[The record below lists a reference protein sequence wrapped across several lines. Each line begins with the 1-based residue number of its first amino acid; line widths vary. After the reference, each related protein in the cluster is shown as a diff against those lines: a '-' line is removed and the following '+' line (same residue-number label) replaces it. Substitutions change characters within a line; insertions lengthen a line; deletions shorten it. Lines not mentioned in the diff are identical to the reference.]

1 MPHVEQG
8 YCKYAVKRCWSPEW
22 GRPPTRRIPC
32 VSSLIPHAF
41 LNQKGHIYSINKP
54 PNTPTREHMGKQFVM
69 TFLRSWVSRKLIS
82 IALLTWK
89 DRSLREEG
97 GRRSAPLQAVRSS
110 LKSLQSLRLSK
121 ALGANT
127 SRQGQTNSSPLRNY
141 PGFKFSLSHRRIQL
155 CQGWVKNIK
164 KKNPKHWRG
173 IFLSQTSHLGEA
185 SCHVWPALWRP
196 MWWGTEPPA
205 NNHVT
210 ETGSG
215 LSSSSWASEI
225 TAALAN

>member
-1 MPHVEQG
+1 M
-8 YCKYAVKRCWSPEW
+8 
-22 GRPPTRRIPC
+22 
-32 VSSLIPHAF
+32 
-41 LNQKGHIYSINKP
+41 NQKGHIYSINKP

-164 KKNPKHWRG
+164 KKKTQTLERY
-173 IFLSQTSHLGEA
+173 FSLTDLSPGGGQLPRVTCTVET
-185 SCHVWPALWRP
+185 HVVR
-196 MWWGTEPPA
+196 
-205 NNHVT
+205 N
-210 ETGSG
+210 
-215 LSSSSWASEI
+215 
-225 TAALAN
+225 